1 MLAQAEIINHEKG
14 VDRSALAKMVMQL
27 LDHWDLPTEDQLALL
42 GLELLS
48 I

>member
-1 MLAQAEIINHEKG
+1 MLAHAKK
-14 VDRSALAKMVMQL
+14 DRPIDRGALAKMVMQL

-42 GLELLS
+42 GPRS